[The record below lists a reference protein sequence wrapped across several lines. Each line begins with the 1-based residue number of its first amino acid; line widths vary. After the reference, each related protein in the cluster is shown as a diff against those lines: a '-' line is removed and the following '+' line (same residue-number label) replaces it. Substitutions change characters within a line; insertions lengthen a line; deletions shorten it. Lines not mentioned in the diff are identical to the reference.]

1 MVEAFLSRQTPA
13 GLRTRA
19 LTTEKEIGNMGQESR
34 LCEATEAG
42 ESQQSPVTKVW
53 RKARPIARR
62 LSLGT
67 GTGPDFCTWAS
78 AKLSAAHI
86 DPGAPRIRAP
96 LARWQPLR
104 CILRQDRSAATQ
116 IPLPAARCP
125 RPYTPSIDL
134 PSAPSRRPRSHSV
147 LPARMGVALQRRRSG
162 F

>member
-1 MVEAFLSRQTPA
+1 
-13 GLRTRA
+13 
-19 LTTEKEIGNMGQESR
+19 MGQESR

-116 IPLPAARCP
+116 IPLPAARAHTLPPSTCRP
-125 RPYTPSIDL
+125 RLLDARARTQYCRPGWVWRCSDGVLDFNLRPDECSF
-134 PSAPSRRPRSHSV
+134 RHRPRSDRQG
-147 LPARMGVALQRRRSG
+147 LREGDNA
-162 F
+162 